1 MDAHIFLKA
10 LAMVLGIAAVTTVL
24 FHRLRLPVVLGY
36 VLAGMIVGPY
46 LPIPLYADRTVVE
59 TLSELGV
66 ILLMFSL
73 GLEFSLRKLVRVG
86 ATSGL
91 VMIIEVSVMLWL
103 GYLAGRLLG
112 FSTVE
117 SVFTGA
123 MVSISSTMIIAKSF
137 TEQRPDRRH
146 ADLVFGVLVFED
158 LMAILLLAALT
169 ALSAGSL
176 SAATLLSTIGRLGA
190 FLAGLIFFGLLV
202 IPRLVRAIAGLGS
215 AETLLVACV
224 GLCFA
229 VSLLAQSVGYSVAL
243 GAFLSG
249 SLVAESGESKK
260 IEHLIHP
267 VRDLFG
273 AVFFVSVG
281 MMINPRLIAQYWL
294 EGMVLTAVVVGGK
307 IFGVSLAAFLTGHSI
322 RVSIQTAMTLAQIGE
337 FSFIIASIAVKQNA
351 TRPFLYPV
359 AVAVSAVTALLT
371 PMLMRASVPLSAYVD
386 RRLPR
391 RLQLFATLYGS
402 WVEGLRSQPLRQ
414 RSELRRLILFILLD
428 DLALAGLF
436 IGAAL
441 SSYRVLPLVEQT
453 LHLSHTLSRIA
464 IAVITLALSV
474 PLWVGL
480 VGSARRLGSALAS
493 RAIPLSPQGQ
503 ADLAAA
509 PRGALTLILEILVIL
524 LASAPLLAIT
534 QPFIPSLTEALGI
547 VVWVA
552 LVGVLALAFWRSAN
566 NLLGHARSGA
576 VAVIEALA
584 HAAEPPAAPAADA
597 AQESQGLS
605 TLEQLHLMLG
615 GLGSWSMEYLADSDP
630 CVGRTLAQLNL
641 RGLTGATMLA
651 IRRGDQG
658 IAAPGAQEVLRAGDT
673 VVIAGSADSIKS
685 ARQLLHSLSPAAAE
699 SAYEFFAISAD

>member
-1 MDAHIFLKA
+1 M
-10 LAMVLGIAAVTTVL
+10 
-24 FHRLRLPVVLGY
+24 
-36 VLAGMIVGPY
+36 
-46 LPIPLYADRTVVE
+46 
-59 TLSELGV
+59 
-66 ILLMFSL
+66 
-73 GLEFSLRKLVRVG
+73 
-86 ATSGL
+86 
-91 VMIIEVSVMLWL
+91 
-103 GYLAGRLLG
+103 
-112 FSTVE
+112 
-117 SVFTGA
+117 
-123 MVSISSTMIIAKSF
+123 
-137 TEQRPDRRH
+137 
-146 ADLVFGVLVFED
+146 
-158 LMAILLLAALT
+158 
-169 ALSAGSL
+169 
-176 SAATLLSTIGRLGA
+176 
-190 FLAGLIFFGLLV
+190 
-202 IPRLVRAIAGLGS
+202 
-215 AETLLVACV
+215 
-224 GLCFA
+224 
-229 VSLLAQSVGYSVAL
+229 
-243 GAFLSG
+243 
-249 SLVAESGESKK
+249 
-260 IEHLIHP
+260 
-267 VRDLFG
+267 
-273 AVFFVSVG
+273 
-281 MMINPRLIAQYWL
+281 
-294 EGMVLTAVVVGGK
+294 
-307 IFGVSLAAFLTGHSI
+307 
-322 RVSIQTAMTLAQIGE
+322 
-337 FSFIIASIAVKQNA
+337 
-351 TRPFLYPV
+351 
-359 AVAVSAVTALLT
+359 
-371 PMLMRASVPLSAYVD
+371 
-386 RRLPR
+386 
-391 RLQLFATLYGS
+391 
-402 WVEGLRSQPLRQ
+402 
-414 RSELRRLILFILLD
+414 ILFILLD